1 MIVVAGEAL
10 IDLLPTA
17 DRDGQPALRPAVGG
31 SPLNVALGLGRLGRP
46 TAFLGA
52 VSNDAFG
59 AQIVAALRDSGVDT
73 ALVTRVDR
81 PTPLAVASLTDGEAR
96 YSFYDTGTASRGMT
110 LRELAPHPNAAT
122 WLHFGSIALAAEPA
136 ASTLIA
142 RAKTVARSAQSPC
155 LVSYD
160 PNVRPGFAADE
171 ALYRRNLDQA
181 MEIADL
187 IKLSDSDLAWL
198 YPETE
203 SVEFAEVQMARG
215 AALVVVTR
223 GAEGAEAFT
232 RGLMI
237 EVPAPRV
244 AIADTIGAGDAFM
257 AGLLCALDQAGV
269 QTRAALSSLGQD
281 TLRDAVSFATRVAA
295 VACAKPGAVMPWR
308 EELNSPLAP

>member
-31 SPLNVALGLGRLGRP
+31 SPLNVARGLGRLGRQ

-52 VSNDAFG
+52 VSTDAFG
-59 AQIVAALRDSGVDT
+59 ARIMAALEESRVDT

-96 YSFYDTGTASRGMT
+96 YSFYDAGTASRGMT
-110 LRELAPHPNAAT
+110 LRELAPHPDAAT

-142 RAKTVARSAQSPC
+142 RAKTASRNKAAPC
-155 LVSYD
+155 LVSCD

-181 MEIADL
+181 METADVV
-187 IKLSDSDLAWL
+187 KLSRADLAWL
-198 YPETE
+198 HPGMSAET
-203 SVEFAEVQMARG
+203 FAAQQG

-223 GAEGAEAFT
+223 GADGAQAFSRGMTVEAF
-232 RGLMI
+232 
-237 EVPAPRV
+237 APRV
-244 AIADTIGAGDAFM
+244 TVADTIGAGDAFM
-257 AGLLCALDQAGV
+257 AGLLCALDEAKMR
-269 QTRAALSSLGQD
+269 TRAALRSLPPD
-281 TLRDAVSFATRVAA
+281 ALRDALTFATHAAA
-295 VACAKPGAVMPWR
+295 VACTRPGAAMPWR
-308 EELNSPLAP
+308 DELNIV